1 MNDERLPPFE
11 QVVEQYQQRLFDLV
25 YRLFPDVDDAEDLVQ
40 EVFFRAWRAYDRFR
54 NDADVYSWL
63 YRITLNLCR
72 ERIRSRIAVRKLI
85 AQDTSGTPDDSTD
98 RCATTADPAEP
109 APGEH
114 LEREELRRRVR
125 DAIGRLPDRFARVIM
140 LRDIGGMSY
149 EEMARVLGISV
160 TAAGVR
166 LNRARAL
173 LRKELAHEMKDYL

>member
-72 ERIRSRIAVRKLI
+72 ERIRSRIIARKLI
-85 AQDTSGTPDDSTD
+85 AQDAAAPGDSAD
-98 RCATTADPAEP
+98 RCTAVADPAEP

-125 DAIGRLPDRFARVIM
+125 DAIGRLPERFARVIL
-140 LRDIGGMSY
+140 LRDIGGMPY

-173 LRKELAHEMKDYL
+173 LRKKLAHEMKDYL